1 MAERKSLK
9 GYYLTTFLIG
19 LGFFTMGLMD
29 PLYDTYIP
37 IFLAKYIDSSSLI
50 GMIMTFDNILAIFL
64 IPITSALSDRL
75 DTPIGRRMPFIVIL
89 LPIAALLFGLIPFA
103 ALSSLWLLV
112 ALVFLFNLS
121 KQSVR
126 GPVVALMPDMVPGDL
141 RSEANGVIN
150 TMGGI
155 ATILGTVALARLMDV
170 YISIPGHEEPVNDI
184 LAFPVASV
192 FVVLAVVL
200 LFIFVKERNSQV
212 PRESGKE
219 EKEPILRSL
228 KVVLGEKNK
237 SALFILIS
245 LLCWFIA
252 YQGVLPFVGLYS
264 VEVLGTSSGT
274 ASLAAGMVG
283 IAYAIFAIPSGKIA
297 HRFGRRRTIRV
308 CLACLWRLLGVGRHK
323 LVPDALADVGLQYS
337 GHLHRPVLLLQPGG
351 QHHRSPGLRWLH
363 RPVRLPLALPLHGLL
378 HGSGVLH
385 DEEGRQGRARRSGK
399 GLMDGERR
407 AGHLFAAFSVL
418 LWSTTFVSTKILQT
432 TFSSLE
438 ILFIRFCIGYLVL
451 TMMHPRPA
459 RFAGARKEFDFALA
473 GLLGIM
479 LYYLCEN
486 IALEHTGAANVSVL
500 VSTAPFFI
508 TLVYKIF
515 RWNETR
521 ITRRFLIGF
530 AVTFSGLVMT
540 CLPADGGFSINPLGD
555 GIALAAAMVWAFYS
569 FVIDRVN
576 AGGGNII
583 ANTRRTFLY
592 GILFMI
598 PLMVFD
604 GFSVT
609 LDEVMRPVNL
619 FNLDFLGVGASAL
632 CFASWSGAMKR
643 LGPLVSGCYI
653 YIIPAV
659 TTFFSFIILGE
670 AITPASLAGTAL
682 VILGLFVSNR

>member
-1 MAERKSLK
+1 
-9 GYYLTTFLIG
+9 
-19 LGFFTMGLMD
+19 MD
-29 PLYDTYIP
+29 
-37 IFLAKYIDSSSLI
+37 
-50 GMIMTFDNILAIFL
+50 GQ
-64 IPITSALSDRL
+64 
-75 DTPIGRRMPFIVIL
+75 RR
-89 LPIAALLFGLIPFA
+89 
-103 ALSSLWLLV
+103 
-112 ALVFLFNLS
+112 
-121 KQSVR
+121 Q
-126 GPVVALMPDMVPGDL
+126 
-141 RSEANGVIN
+141 
-150 TMGGI
+150 
-155 ATILGTVALARLMDV
+155 
-170 YISIPGHEEPVNDI
+170 
-184 LAFPVASV
+184 
-192 FVVLAVVL
+192 
-200 LFIFVKERNSQV
+200 
-212 PRESGKE
+212 
-219 EKEPILRSL
+219 
-228 KVVLGEKNK
+228 
-237 SALFILIS
+237 
-245 LLCWFIA
+245 
-252 YQGVLPFVGLYS
+252 
-264 VEVLGTSSGT
+264 
-274 ASLAAGMVG
+274 
-283 IAYAIFAIPSGKIA
+283 
-297 HRFGRRRTIRV
+297 
-308 CLACLWRLLGVGRHK
+308 
-323 LVPDALADVGLQYS
+323 
-337 GHLHRPVLLLQPGG
+337 GHLL
-351 QHHRSPGLRWLH
+351 
-363 RPVRLPLALPLHGLL
+363 
-378 HGSGVLH
+378 
-385 DEEGRQGRARRSGK
+385 
-399 GLMDGERR
+399 
-407 AGHLFAAFSVL
+407 AAFSVL

-619 FNLDFLGVGASAL
+619 FNLMFLGVGASAL